1 MKSKDIAG
9 DVAVVAP
16 APASARRAATS
27 LKRQMPAARLLP
39 LSLAQYRVRRGA
51 PLPVILAPAGAD
63 EASDRRFLET
73 ARNRI
78 LWEPAPADLYAAI
91 AGVLTH
97 LPERRRP
104 RRAKEGEPATALLL
118 EGAITGARARAA
130 LASPARH
137 WIVEHVGRV
146 RLSGADLE
154 SLSVAGVRW
163 SVLQPVVFLGIADR
177 TGGAR
182 RLFPRA
188 THIWRV

>member
-1 MKSKDIAG
+1 MKSKNVTG

-16 APASARRAATS
+16 VPASARKTAAA
-27 LKRQMPAARLLP
+27 LKRQMPAARLVP
-39 LSLAQYRVRRGA
+39 LSLAQYCIRRAA
-51 PLPVILAPAGAD
+51 PLPIILAPAGAD

-78 LWEPAPADLYAAI
+78 LWEPVPADLYAAI

-97 LPERRRP
+97 LPERRRQ
-104 RRAKEGEPATALLL
+104 RRAKEGEPATGLLL
-118 EGAITGARARAA
+118 EGAVTFARARAA
-130 LASPARH
+130 LTSPARH

-154 SLSVAGVRW
+154 SLSIAGVRW
-163 SVLQPVVFLGIADR
+163 SVLQPVVLLGIADR

-188 THIWRV
+188 TRIWRV